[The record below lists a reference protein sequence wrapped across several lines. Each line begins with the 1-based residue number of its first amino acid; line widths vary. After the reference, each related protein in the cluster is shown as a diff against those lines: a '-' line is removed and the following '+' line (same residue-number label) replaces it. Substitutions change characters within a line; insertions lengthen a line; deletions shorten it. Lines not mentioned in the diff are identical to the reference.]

1 MAAVKFSKQYVQPNP
16 LEVDYWVDVASNP
29 YGAII
34 KYYDGEDWTQLNG
47 SGGSVSD
54 FDFYTKKQINQMLS
68 NKADIKDVESKLDDI
83 ELAEVI
89 KNIEVADVGDDTL
102 QLVIFKYDN
111 NRVAIS
117 LPTATATNPGILSG
131 QDFVNFVKQHQ
142 LQFLY
147 TEMYDLF
154 ADIRAKFQPNL
165 KAGHGIAIDRT
176 TNVIRTIKD
185 INITWEDIPDESR
198 EDIISDAKE
207 EIQTEVKEALDAV
220 DDAMQKITTAT
231 TNAITATNR
240 ANTSATAAEA
250 AKFTFDSYVE
260 DLSDYEERI
269 NESFNSFKKVTNES
283 IDDINDVAL
292 FSADKADNAVTTANA
307 AMEAIATLE
316 GLANAD
322 TSIITAATVVAKV
335 EQNTI
340 AIQTMLAK
348 EVLLTKEEFDA
359 IEVKDPTV
367 KYFIYEE

>member
-1 MAAVKFSKQYVQPNP
+1 MAAVKFSKQYIHPNP
-16 LEVDYWVDVASNP
+16 LEVDYWVDLDENP
-29 YGAII
+29 YGAVI
-34 KYYDGEDWTQLNG
+34 KYYNGEDWVQLNG

-54 FDFYTKKQINQMLS
+54 FDFYTKSQINKMLA
-68 NKADIKDVESKLDDI
+68 NKADVEDVESKVDDS

-89 KNIEVADVGDDTL
+89 KNIQVREIGNDKL
-102 QLVIFKYDN
+102 QLVIFTYDN
-111 NRVAIS
+111 SKIGLT
-117 LPTATATNPGILSG
+117 LPTATATNPGILAGS
-131 QDFVNFVKQHQ
+131 DFVNFVKQNQ
-142 LQFLY
+142 LQALY
-147 TEMYDLF
+147 SEMYDLF
-154 ADIRAKFQPNL
+154 ADIRTKFQPNL

-185 INITWEDIPDESR
+185 FNVTWEDIPDENK
-198 EDIISDAKE
+198 EDIINDAKE

-220 DDAMQKITTAT
+220 DEAMQKVTTAT
-231 TNAITATNR
+231 TDAITATNR

-250 AKFTFDSYVE
+250 AKFTFDSYIE

-269 NESFNSFKKVTNES
+269 NESFNSFKNVTNDS
-283 IDDINDVAL
+283 INDINDVAL
-292 FSADKADNAVTTANA
+292 FSADKADNAATTANA
-307 AMEAIATLE
+307 AIEAIATLE

-322 TSIITAATVVAKV
+322 TSMITAATVVAKV
-335 EQNTI
+335 EQNAI